1 MKNTVALQPEF
12 YLLGSLD
19 VNSFLDNQPSFG
31 YHADNEPHVVLL
43 NSAQTLLF
51 I

>member
-1 MKNTVALQPEF
+1 MENTVALQPEF
-12 YLLGSLD
+12 WLPGSLD

-31 YHADNEPHVVLL
+31 YHAGNEQHVVLL
-43 NSAQTLLF
+43 ISAQTFSF